1 MVICVG
7 EILAD
12 MIAKPTEDG
21 IVYSRHAGG
30 APFNV
35 ACDIA
40 RLGGSAGFYG
50 CVGNDLIGKFL
61 CGFANK
67 RGLKY
72 KNIKTIDD
80 RNTTLAFVDLDENG
94 DRNFCFYR
102 KNTADYCL
110 DVADIPEIVKKADIV
125 NIGSLPMS
133 EECGRQFYRELIKA
147 VKAAGK
153 KIVFD
158 VNFREDVFPD
168 KKKAVEIYGE
178 FVEAADIVKFSQD
191 EIFIFESG
199 KTHAD
204 AAKKLAKNGKSVF
217 VTLGGEGSL
226 YCKNGEL
233 IKVGAIPVKPVDTTG
248 AGDAYFAGVLS
259 VLDRDGFDGIKKA
272 MLTGSVC
279 GSLTTLKKG
288 AIEAFPFPCE
298 VEKRIDEISQE

>member
-12 MIAKPTEDG
+12 MIAKPTENG

-61 CGFANK
+61 CGFASK
-67 RGLKY
+67 CGLKY
-72 KNIKTIDD
+72 ENIKTVND

-110 DVADIPEIVKKADIV
+110 DIADIPGIVEKADII
-125 NIGSLPMS
+125 NLGSLPMS

-147 VKAAGK
+147 AKLKGK
-153 KIVFD
+153 RIVFD

-199 KTHAD
+199 ETHAE
-204 AAKKLAKNGKSVF
+204 AAKKLAKSGKSVF
-217 VTLGGEGSL
+217 VTLGGEGSI
-226 YCKNGEL
+226 YCNGDKL
-233 IKVGAIPVKPVDTTG
+233 IKVAAIPVKPIDTTG

-259 VLDRDGFDGIKKA
+259 VLDGNGFGDIRKA

-288 AIEAFPFPCE
+288 AIEAFPFPEE
-298 VEKRIDEISQE
+298 VEKRIDEIS

>member
-1 MVICVG
+1 
-7 EILAD
+7 

-35 ACDIA
+35 ACDVA
-40 RLGGSAGFYG
+40 RLGGDAGFYG

-61 CGFANK
+61 SGFAKK

-72 KNIKTIDD
+72 ENVKTIDD

-110 DVADIPEIVKKADIV
+110 DTADIPEIVEKADII
-125 NIGSLPMS
+125 NLGSLPMS
-133 EECGRQFYRELIKA
+133 EECGRKFYRELIKA
-147 VKAAGK
+147 AKASGK

-168 KKKAVEIYGE
+168 KKKAVEIYSE
-178 FVEAADIVKFSQD
+178 FIDAADVVKFSQD

-199 KTHAD
+199 KTHAE
-204 AAKKLAKNGKSVF
+204 AAEKLARKGKRVF
-217 VTLGGEGSL
+217 VTLGGEGSI
-226 YCKNGEL
+226 YCDGDKL
-233 IKVGAIPVKPVDTTG
+233 IKVDAISVKPVDTTG

-259 VLDRDGFDGIKKA
+259 VLDKDGLNGIKRA

-288 AIEAFPFPCE
+288 AIEAFPYPEE
-298 VEKRIDEISQE
+298 VAKRIDEIS